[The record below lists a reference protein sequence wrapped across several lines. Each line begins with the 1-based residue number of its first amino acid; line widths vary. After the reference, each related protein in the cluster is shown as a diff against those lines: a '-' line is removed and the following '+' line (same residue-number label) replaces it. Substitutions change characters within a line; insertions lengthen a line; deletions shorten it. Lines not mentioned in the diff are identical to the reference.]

1 MSSYKQYVKS
11 KSIEYKNI
19 SIKKE
24 IDINNFMNNFL
35 MIEKMGQR
43 ELINFAYDEKKIRQD
58 DYYWFMYNQKILENK
73 IIEEG
78 GYTTLFLTLTL
89 PSSFHKFSKK
99 TQRYN
104 PNYDEKDTIENGY
117 KRLNDTFRSIY
128 KDFKV
133 NRKFVKIYYSK
144 IFEPHS
150 NFTPHLHSILYVKS
164 EFKDNL
170 IQHIKNQIEKNQL
183 GESFE
188 IKEIKEEKSMGYATT
203 YLLKYVRKNT
213 KVEDEEKF
221 RIFNGW
227 KKAHKIRV
235 FTCSILNGLE
245 RFLYKKIKNNTTIT
259 RDLKENPI
267 AKILNECNINIVTTC
282 KTTKQVKTKT
292 NAVENPKFTINVKK
306 ERTQIKDKK
315 ELELVKNYV
324 EMLKNDFWKC
334 AKNNDFDNS
343 LINTGKFDFFTLD
356 FFVDNKRFLDTINK
370 FYVKNFI
377 EDFNFRTFFK
387 DLEFTLHNC
396 VKNVH
401 TYRVVD
407 LKIFE
412 HISLTLVKKYD
423 KEEYLVTNLTKK
435 ENRLKRFVWEIKENK
450 KYSNKL

>member
-35 MIEKMGQR
+35 MIEKMGQK
-43 ELINFAYDEKKIRQD
+43 ELINFAHDEKKYRQD
-58 DYYWFMYNQKILENK
+58 DYFWFMYNQKLLENK
-73 IIEEG
+73 ILNEG

-89 PSSFHKFSKK
+89 PSSFHKFSKTTK
-99 TQRYN
+99 RYN
-104 PNYDEKDTIENGY
+104 KNYNENDTIENGY
-117 KRLNDTFRSIY
+117 KKLNTTFRDIY

-133 NRKFVKIYYSK
+133 NRKFVKVYYSK

-170 IQHIKNQIEKNQL
+170 IQHIKNQIEKNEL
-183 GESFE
+183 GKSFE
-188 IKEIKEEKSMGYATT
+188 IEEIKDLSRSSS

-213 KVEDEEKF
+213 KVEDEETF

-235 FTCSILNGLE
+235 FTCSILSGLE
-245 RFLYKKIKNNTTIT
+245 RFLYKKIKNNTNIT
-259 RDLKENPI
+259 KNLKENPI
-267 AKILNECNINIVTTC
+267 AKILNECNIEIKTTC

-292 NAVENPKFTINVKK
+292 NIVENPKFSINVKK
-306 ERTQIKDKK
+306 ERTQVKDKK
-315 ELELVKNYV
+315 ELELVKDYV
-324 EMLKNDFWKC
+324 EILKNDFWKC
-334 AKNNDFDNS
+334 AKNKDFNNS

-356 FFVDNKRFLDTINK
+356 FFVDNKKFLDTINK

-387 DLEFTLHNC
+387 DLEFTLYNC

-412 HISLTLVKKYD
+412 HINTTLIKKYD

-435 ENRLKRFVWEIKENK
+435 ENRLKRFCFEIKENK
-450 KYSNKL
+450 KFLNKL

>member
-35 MIEKMGQR
+35 MIEKMGQK
-43 ELINFAYDEKKIRQD
+43 ELINFAYDEKKIRKD
-58 DYYWFMYNQKILENK
+58 DYYWFMYNQKLLENK
-73 IIEEG
+73 ILSEG

-89 PSSFHKFSKK
+89 PSEFHQFSKT

-104 PNYDEKDTIENGY
+104 PNYNEDCTIEIGY
-117 KRLNDTFRSIY
+117 KRLNDTFRDIY

-133 NRKFVKIYYSK
+133 NRKFRKIYYSK
-144 IFEPHS
+144 VFEPHS
-150 NFTPHLHSILYVKS
+150 NFTPHLHSILYVKN
-164 EFKDNL
+164 EFKNNL

-183 GESFE
+183 GESFQ
-188 IKEIKEEKSMGYATT
+188 IKEIEEEKSMGYATS
-203 YLLKYVRKNT
+203 YLLKYIRKNT
-213 KVEDEEKF
+213 RIEDETTF

-267 AKILNECNINIVTTC
+267 VKILNECDIKITTKC

-292 NAVENPKFTINVKK
+292 NIVENPKFSIVVEK
-306 ERTQIKDKK
+306 ERVQIKDKK
-315 ELELVKNYV
+315 ELELVKDYV
-324 EMLKNDFWKC
+324 DYLKNNFWK
-334 AKNNDFDNS
+334 AKDNNSCLLFCED
-343 LINTGKFDFFTLD
+343 KFDLFTKS
-356 FFVDNKRFLDTINK
+356 FFVDNEKFLNTINN
-370 FYVKNFI
+370 FYYKYFVI
-377 EDFNFRTFFK
+377 DFNFRTFFK

-401 TYRVVD
+401 TYRVID

-412 HISLTLVKKYD
+412 HIDTLIVKKYD

-435 ENRLKRFVWEIKENK
+435 ENRLKRFCWEIKENK

>member
-1 MSSYKQYVKS
+1 MSSYKQYIKF

-24 IDINNFMNNFL
+24 IDINRFMSNFL

-58 DYYWFMYNQKILENK
+58 DYYWFMYNQKMLENK
-73 IIEEG
+73 ILSEG
-78 GYTTLFLTLTL
+78 GYTILFLTLTL
-89 PSSFHKFSKK
+89 PSSFHKFSKV
-99 TQRYN
+99 TQKYN
-104 PNYDEKDTIENGY
+104 PNYDEKDTIEIGY
-117 KRLNDTFRSIY
+117 KRLNDTFRAIY

-150 NFTPHLHSILYVKS
+150 NFTPHLHSILYIKS
-164 EFKDNL
+164 EFKENL
-170 IQHIKNQIEKNQL
+170 IQHIKNQILKNEL
-183 GESFE
+183 GESWK
-188 IKEIKEEKSMGYATT
+188 IEELKDLSRSSS

-213 KVEDEEKF
+213 KVEDETTF

-245 RFLYKKIKNNTTIT
+245 RFLYKKIKNNTNIT
-259 RDLKENPI
+259 KNLKENPI

-282 KTTKQVKTKT
+282 KSTKQVKTKT
-292 NAVENPKFTINVKK
+292 NALENPKFTINVKK

-315 ELELVKNYV
+315 ELELVRDYVNY
-324 EMLKNDFWKC
+324 LKNNFWKS
-334 AKNNDFDNS
+334 KDNDSCLLFYED
-343 LINTGKFDFFTLD
+343 KFDLFTKS
-356 FFVDNKRFLDTINK
+356 FFVDNEKFLNTINN
-370 FYVKNFI
+370 FYYKYFVI
-377 EDFNFRTFFK
+377 DFNFRTFFK
-387 DLEFTLHNC
+387 ELEFTLHNC
-396 VKNVH
+396 VKNMH
-401 TYRVVD
+401 IYRVVD

-412 HISLTLVKKYD
+412 HINTTIIKKYD
-423 KEEYLVTNLTKK
+423 KEEYLVTNLAKK
-435 ENRLKRFVWEIKENK
+435 ENKLKRFIWEIKENR

>member
-1 MSSYKQYVKS
+1 MSSYKQYVKF

-35 MIEKMGQR
+35 MIEKMGQK
-43 ELINFAYDEKKIRQD
+43 ELINFAHDEKKYRQD
-58 DYYWFMYNQKILENK
+58 DYFWFMYNQKLLENK
-73 IIEEG
+73 ILEEG

-99 TQRYN
+99 TKRYN
-104 PNYDEKDTIENGY
+104 KNYNENDTIENGY
-117 KRLNDTFRSIY
+117 KKLNTTFRDIY

-133 NRKFVKIYYSK
+133 NRKFVKVYYSK

-170 IQHIKNQIEKNQL
+170 IQHIKKQILKNEL
-183 GESFE
+183 GKSFE
-188 IKEIKEEKSMGYATT
+188 IEEIKDLSRSSS

-213 KVEDEEKF
+213 KVEDEETF

-245 RFLYKKIKNNTTIT
+245 RFLYKKIKNNTNIT
-259 RDLKENPI
+259 KNLKENPI
-267 AKILNECNINIVTTC
+267 VKILNECNINIVTTC

-306 ERTQIKDKK
+306 ERVQIKDKK
-315 ELELVKNYV
+315 ELELVKDYVNY
-324 EMLKNDFWKC
+324 LKNDFWK
-334 AKNNDFDNS
+334 AKDNNSCLLFCED
-343 LINTGKFDFFTLD
+343 KFDLFTKS
-356 FFVDNKRFLDTINK
+356 FFVDNEKFLNTINN
-370 FYVKNFI
+370 FYYKYFI
-377 EDFNFRTFFK
+377 IDFNFRTFFK

-412 HISLTLVKKYD
+412 HINTTLVKKYD

-435 ENRLKRFVWEIKENK
+435 ENRLKRFCWEIKENK